1 MIINTDIKKKHEDK
15 NNLRHSQSR
24 TQKGPFLNSFL
35 VPAGTTCA
43 LVLTCVGTRGI
54 VFFIKNTGRRL
65 GAHALAGQ
73 STHLPTGVSY
83 AVVLFVDV
91 IMPVAFP
98 RLQGEEGDER

>member
-1 MIINTDIKKKHEDK
+1 MLTD
-15 NNLRHSQSR
+15 
-24 TQKGPFLNSFL
+24 
-35 VPAGTTCA
+35 
-43 LVLTCVGTRGI
+43 VGTIWYRSRGS
-54 VFFIKNTGRRL
+54 VFYRNTGRRL